1 MERVG
6 DTSSK
11 KIKIKGYHFTLVG
24 MREGMCYALLGIGE
38 GMCDALLGM
47 RDGMCEALFDGVRL
61 K

>member
-11 KIKIKGYHFTLVG
+11 KKIIKGYYFTLVG

>member
-1 MERVG
+1 
-6 DTSSK
+6 
-11 KIKIKGYHFTLVG
+11 
-24 MREGMCYALLGIGE
+24 MCYALLGIGE